1 MPSITSSGPTRKR
14 SDFTSIPGEPFG
26 ADSASFLMICG
37 ASIESSLAH
46 TLVTTF
52 TTKTPRSRAMGLA
65 RSAIRGPT
73 AARQ

>member
-1 MPSITSSGPTRKR
+1 MPSITSRGPTRKR
-14 SDFTSIPGEPFG
+14 SDFTSTPGDPFG

-37 ASIESSLAH
+37 ASIESSFAQ

-52 TTKTPRSRAMGLA
+52 TTRTPRSSAIGRA
-65 RSAIRGPT
+65 RSAIRAPT